1 MKPSRAYFCVVS
13 LTTSFV
19 IGCGT
24 ILATIPPASGASKP
38 SDTRTDTARKVRA
51 LARSSSTLG
60 ETMASA
66 QGEVRPDD
74 THSAMRLRAEE
85 TGASQRSAHGG
96 AGDAIPSDLRSIRP
110 CQTRASVPNDGWQ
123 STSQNNRC
131 SGSVTAGETA
141 QNRTLPSRT
150 EVPRG
155 ECWGAGPDLSRAGE
169 IRPENCQAEN
179 AIVNGVTLWR
189 DRGFACCS
197 FPGRHNLVR
206 AGFAVTGSTQGGV
219 RPVPAA
225 LRGTDAAGSYRI
237 MARNA
242 RRLCGITSRDD
253 VSRFYRLIERESGWR
268 HYGPDGKVL
277 RSSSGAL
284 GLGQV
289 KPATALAFA
298 PSDIREPFGNL
309 LVSACL
315 FQSYYQKRGNWRDA
329 VLDYRLGPNR
339 KGTTMAARA
348 YSNTIIGGA
357 Q

>member
-1 MKPSRAYFCVVS
+1 VKPSHAYFCAVS

-24 ILATIPPASGASKP
+24 ILATIPPASGASES

-66 QGEVRPDD
+66 QGEAGPQGSILVR
-74 THSAMRLRAEE
+74 
-85 TGASQRSAHGG
+85 
-96 AGDAIPSDLRSIRP
+96 
-110 CQTRASVPNDGWQ
+110 
-123 STSQNNRC
+123 
-131 SGSVTAGETA
+131 GSVDPRIQRLTESLPAPAGGGS
-141 QNRTLPSRT
+141 PS
-150 EVPRG
+150 
-155 ECWGAGPDLSRAGE
+155 
-169 IRPENCQAEN
+169 
-179 AIVNGVTLWR
+179 
-189 DRGFACCS
+189 
-197 FPGRHNLVR
+197 
-206 AGFAVTGSTQGGV
+206 
-219 RPVPAA
+219 
-225 LRGTDAAGSYRI
+225 AAGSYRI

-242 RRLCGITSRDD
+242 RRLCGITSRED
-253 VSRFYRLIERESGWR
+253 VRRFYRLIERESGWR
-268 HYGPDGKVL
+268 HYEPDGKVL

-289 KPATALAFA
+289 KPSTALAFA

-329 VLDYRLGPNR
+329 VLDYRLGPYR
-339 KGTTMAARA
+339 KVTTMAARA
-348 YSNTIIGGA
+348 YSNTILGGA